1 MEDLVKS
8 HQNERSQPLHL
19 LEVGV
24 SGPPLVSAVNL
35 RTPVELENGLAIDI
49 AVEAVEHIESKH
61 KKEFVI
67 SNSAD
72 LTNINNFA

>member
-35 RTPVELENGLAIDI
+35 RTPVELGNGLAIGI
-49 AVEAVEHIESKH
+49 AVEAAALTENKL
-61 KKEFVI
+61 KKEFVTLKSVKNI
-67 SNSAD
+67 S
-72 LTNINNFA
+72 

>member
-35 RTPVELENGLAIDI
+35 RTPVELGNGLAIGI
-49 AVEAVEHIESKH
+49 AVEAAALTENKL
-61 KKEFVI
+61 KKEFVTLDSVENI
-67 SNSAD
+67 SKA
-72 LTNINNFA
+72 